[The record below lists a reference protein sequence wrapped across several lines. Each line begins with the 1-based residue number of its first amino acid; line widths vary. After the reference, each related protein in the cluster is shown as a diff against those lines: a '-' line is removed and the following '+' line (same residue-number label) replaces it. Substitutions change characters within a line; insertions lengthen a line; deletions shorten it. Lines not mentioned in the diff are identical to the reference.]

1 MAIATPP
8 DPCTVADVAAQL
20 QALEARLEQLAEA
33 AASDPPESV
42 ESTDR
47 PPFIA

>member
-1 MAIATPP
+1 
-8 DPCTVADVAAQL
+8 VSLLEQLGAQL
-20 QALEARLEQLAEA
+20 AQLAEA